1 MDNKPMTEESL
12 VLDSNLMVPAMNMVT
27 ANLMSRIENR
37 PVYQVKSI
45 QTSMITSQQNSDVV
59 FRNS

>member
-1 MDNKPMTEESL
+1 MTEESL